1 MFNKG
6 DNVFFLKDN
15 KIHSGT
21 VHKTCA
27 KEVSGEIVTEDSF
40 YKNNGGKAHGFNR
53 GMEAVFFFFHQK
65 RLFRKKHFFKNQ
77 AY

>member
-40 YKNNGGKAHGFNR
+40 YRIICNDGT
-53 GMEAVFFFFHQK
+53 VFIKFSNVFK
-65 RLFRKKHFFKNQ
+65 DRKSAEEYAKKKKI
-77 AY
+77 A